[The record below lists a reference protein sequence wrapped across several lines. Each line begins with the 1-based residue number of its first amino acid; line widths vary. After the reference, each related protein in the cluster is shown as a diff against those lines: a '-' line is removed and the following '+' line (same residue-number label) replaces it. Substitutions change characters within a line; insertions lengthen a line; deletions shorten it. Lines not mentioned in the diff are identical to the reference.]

1 MTQEEINI
9 FRNLKEKF
17 EDETYEIF
25 KYIKTYYKD
34 VLKFGSYSSY
44 HHYGI
49 NDKEVWI
56 EYYDCGYD
64 LYDSANIGIPIDDF
78 INRPKEWADE
88 WAKSIRNEKG
98 EKRIK
103 QLKEQEKR
111 EKEELER
118 LKKKYES
125 ER

>member
-1 MTQEEINI
+1 MTKEEINI
-9 FRNLKEKF
+9 FKNLKEKF

-25 KYIKTYYKD
+25 EYIKTYYKD

-49 NDKEVWI
+49 NDEEVWI
-56 EYYDCGYD
+56 EYYDYGYD
-64 LYDSANIGIPIDDF
+64 SYDSSIIDIPIDDF
-78 INRPKEWADE
+78 INRPKEWANE
-88 WAKSIRNEKG
+88 WAKSIRNEK
-98 EKRIK
+98 EEERIK

-118 LKKKYES
+118 LKEKYES
-125 ER
+125 KK

>member
-1 MTQEEINI
+1 MTKEEINI
-9 FRNLKEKF
+9 FKNLKEKF
-17 EDETYEIF
+17 EDGTYEIF
-25 KYIKTYYKD
+25 KYIKTHYED

-88 WAKSIRNEKG
+88 WAKSIRNEK
-98 EKRIK
+98 EEERIK

-118 LKKKYES
+118 LKEKYES
-125 ER
+125 KK